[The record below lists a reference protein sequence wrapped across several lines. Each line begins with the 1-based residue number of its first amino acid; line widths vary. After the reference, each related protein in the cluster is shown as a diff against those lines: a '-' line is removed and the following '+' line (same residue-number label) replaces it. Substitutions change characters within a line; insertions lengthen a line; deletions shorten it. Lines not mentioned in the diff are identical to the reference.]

1 VQFLLTVAVSA
12 IMFAS
17 GEGAAAAVIRF
28 GRRLAGDRGEQ
39 AVRLAGAAIRGV
51 ALGVVVTAFIQTAI
65 GAAGVYIAGV
75 PYAGLLSA
83 VIFML
88 CIAQVGPALVLI
100 PAIIWMYY
108 IGETGSATLLL
119 IFGVVA
125 IGIDNFIRPILI
137 RKGADLP
144 ILLILAGV
152 IGGLIAFGLIGIF
165 IGPTVLAVGYTLL
178 DAWMKE
184 GEEAGKA

>member
-1 VQFLLTVAVSA
+1 
-12 IMFAS
+12 
-17 GEGAAAAVIRF
+17 
-28 GRRLAGDRGEQ
+28 
-39 AVRLAGAAIRGV
+39 VRLAAAAIRGV

-83 VIFML
+83 AIFML
-88 CIAQVGPALVLI
+88 CIAQVGPAPVLI

-108 IGETGSATLLL
+108 SSDTSWATVPPV
-119 IFGVVA
+119 ISVVA
-125 IGIDNFIRPILI
+125 IGIDNFIRPVLI
-137 RKGADLP
+137 RRGADLP

-178 DAWMKE
+178 DAWIKE
-184 GEEAGKA
+184 GDEGVA